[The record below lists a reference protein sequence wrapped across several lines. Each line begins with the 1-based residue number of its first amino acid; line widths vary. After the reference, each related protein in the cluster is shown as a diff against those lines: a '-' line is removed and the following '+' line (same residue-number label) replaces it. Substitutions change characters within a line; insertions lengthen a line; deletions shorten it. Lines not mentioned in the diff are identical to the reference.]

1 MRWRVD
7 PRPLLRRVDVPLSV
21 ALAQAIT
28 LLTLALLVLL
38 FALSSHEAAEVLEES
53 LEQDLRRVAA
63 RLTEGTP
70 VEEEDAGPGVAIR
83 ILEGGTER
91 VLVGDWPTHGRL
103 HDDDSASLRLAFS
116 SANDALCDFEGLA
129 DGRALQGCVRLAG
142 FVGERREQLA
152 QIGVSFGVGLLGVLV
167 VSVYAARRAL
177 APLRSAT
184 DAIER
189 VDERHLEARIPV
201 RGTGD
206 DVDRHAE
213 ALNQV
218 LARLEASFARMSA
231 FSADVAHELRTPVNR
246 ILNLTDVALLRERP
260 ESREEGLDAIRAAA
274 EEMRR
279 LIEDMLLLARGDEG
293 RLPVGRE
300 LVCPEEI
307 LDGLVELYRPSCEER
322 DVALA
327 RTGPSAGAKIAT
339 DRALLERAVSNLID
353 NALRHTP
360 RGGRIEVEVRGGPDA
375 LELRVSDSGPGIP
388 EAERERIFDR
398 FVQLDSARQGG
409 AGLGLPIARMIA
421 RGLGGE
427 LEVAPSAL
435 GGAAFALRLPSP
447 GAAGPPSPPLP
458 L

>member
-1 MRWRVD
+1 MRWRAD
-7 PRPLLRRVDVPLSV
+7 PRQFLRRVDVPLSV

-28 LLTLALLVLL
+28 LLTLALLILL
-38 FALSSHEAAEVLEES
+38 FALASHEASEVLEES
-53 LEQDLRRVAA
+53 LEQDLRRAAA
-63 RLTEGTP
+63 RLAEGMAL
-70 VEEEDAGPGVAIR
+70 EEDDAAPGVAIR
-83 ILEGGTER
+83 LLEGGTER
-91 VLVGDWPTHGRL
+91 VLVGEWPRGLL
-103 HDDDSASLRLAFS
+103 HDDDTASLRLAFS
-116 SANDALCDFEGLA
+116 SSNDALCDFEGLS
-129 DGRALQGCVRLAG
+129 DGRTLQGCVRLTG
-142 FVGERREQLA
+142 FIGERREQLA
-152 QIGVSFGVGLLGVLV
+152 QIGVSFGVGLIGVLV

-246 ILNLTDVALLRERP
+246 ILNLTDVALLRDHP

-293 RLPVGRE
+293 RLPVGKE
-300 LVCPEEI
+300 LVCPAEL

-322 DVALA
+322 EIALA
-327 RTGPSAGAKIAT
+327 RAGGAPGGKVLT

-360 RGGRIEVEVRGGPDA
+360 RGGRIEVEVRGGSDSLA
-375 LELRVSDSGPGIP
+375 LYVSDSGPGVP
-388 EAERERIFDR
+388 AAERERIFDR
-398 FVQLDSARQGG
+398 FVQLDPARQGG

-421 RGLGGE
+421 RGLGGQ
-427 LEVAPSAL
+427 LAVGPSPL

-447 GAAGPPSPPLP
+447 GAGGAS
-458 L
+458 

>member
-1 MRWRVD
+1 MRWRID
-7 PRPLLRRVDVPLSV
+7 SPQLLRRVDVHLSV
-21 ALAQAIT
+21 ALAQAIA
-28 LLTLALLVLL
+28 LLTVALLMLL

-63 RLTEGTP
+63 RLAEGTP
-70 VEEEDAGPGVAIR
+70 VEEDDVGPGVAIE
-83 ILEGGTER
+83 LLQNGTSR
-91 VLVGDWPTHGRL
+91 VLVGEWPAHGLL

-116 SANDALCDFEGLA
+116 STHDALCDFEGLP
-129 DGRALQGCVRLAG
+129 DGGALHGCILLTG

-152 QIGVSFGVGLLGVLV
+152 QLGVSFGVGLLGVLV
-167 VSVYAARRAL
+167 VSIYAARRAL

-246 ILNLTDVALLRERP
+246 ILNLTDVALLRDHP
-260 ESREEGLDAIRAAA
+260 ESREQGLDAVRAAA

-300 LVCPEEI
+300 LVCPSELI
-307 LDGLVELYRPSCEER
+307 DGLVELYRPSCEEHE
-322 DVALA
+322 VALA
-327 RTGPSAGAKIAT
+327 RTGAAAGAKIVS

-360 RGGRIEVEVRGGPDA
+360 RGGRIEVEVRAASDA
-375 LELRVSDSGPGIP
+375 LELRVSDSGPGVA
-388 EAERERIFDR
+388 EAERERVFNR
-398 FVQLDSARQGG
+398 FVQLDPARQGG

-427 LEVAPSAL
+427 LAVEASPL

-447 GAAGPPSPPLP
+447 GGAGAA
-458 L
+458 